1 MGDSIKAGQYI
12 CFGEGLNPFLKITDR
27 QSVELKHV
35 CKIKV
40 KITSSVLVRPKE
52 KQTQQQTDSLAH
64 GECL

>member
-1 MGDSIKAGQYI
+1 MGDSIRAAQYI
-12 CFGEGLNPFLKITDR
+12 CFGEGLNPFKKITDR
-27 QSVELKHV
+27 QSPELKHI

-40 KITSSVLVRPKE
+40 KITSSVLVSPKE